1 MAYFLR
7 KITLGI
13 SMSDANANQLLN
25 HSFHPSRQS
34 GFTTG
39 GAEERVEKLVAEIG
53 EVIRTAEP
61 TRQMELSEL
70 AETLIHEEV
79 STIPAQS
86 QQPASAPSRRG
97 FNPLPL
103 GLILMVL
110 SVGLFVI
117 VPLLSLILAAV
128 GVILAVWGGIMSWRG
143 K

>member
-1 MAYFLR
+1 
-7 KITLGI
+7 
-13 SMSDANANQLLN
+13 MSDSNENQLLD
-25 HSFHPSRQS
+25 HPRHPSSQS
-34 GFTTG
+34 GFTAG

-61 TRQMELSEL
+61 TRQWELSEL

-79 STIPAQS
+79 STIPAHTQQS
-86 QQPASAPSRRG
+86 ASAPSAQG

-103 GLILMVL
+103 GMILIVL

-117 VPLLSLILAAV
+117 VPLLSLILAAIGAV
-128 GVILAVWGGIMSWRG
+128 LAVWGGIMSWRG